1 MNALLEMKELEKE
14 LECEPLLI
22 GIEKTHEGGD
32 EYSFDYIYTCDEC
45 DKVYCSHNAG
55 YEQYKRDLENE
66 E

>member
-14 LECEPLLI
+14 LECEPLLL
-22 GIEKTHEGGD
+22 GIEKGYEVGGT
-32 EYSFDYIYTCDEC
+32 YYYDYIYTCDEC